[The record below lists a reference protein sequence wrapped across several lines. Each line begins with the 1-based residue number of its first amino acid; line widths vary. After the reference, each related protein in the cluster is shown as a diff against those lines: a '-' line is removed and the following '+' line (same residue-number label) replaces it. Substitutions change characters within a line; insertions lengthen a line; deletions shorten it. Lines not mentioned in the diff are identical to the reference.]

1 MKISEL
7 NDDQK
12 GHLAFLLERHTHCG
26 YGTSGRIARGE
37 FGDDE
42 IVDVFTKADKS
53 KRSARHFAK
62 KVEQFVLDPRKKMLA
77 TAKTVVYSDLII
89 SIRQRAPDLSF
100 AESIEL
106 YEFIAQGLKSMIGTL
121 KMLDEPKDPIPA
133 E

>member
-1 MKISEL
+1 MRISEL
-7 NDDQK
+7 NGDQK

-42 IVDVFTKADKS
+42 VVDVFTKADKS

-62 KVEQFVLDPRKKMLA
+62 KVETFVVDPRKKMLA
-77 TAKTVVYSDLII
+77 TVKTTVYSDLII
-89 SIRQRAPDLSF
+89 SVRDRSPDLSF

-106 YEFIAQGLKSMIGTL
+106 YEFISEGLKSMISTL
-121 KMLDEPKDPIPA
+121 KMLDKSKDPTSA